1 MENKHARWLL
11 LAMLAILLLPWLGQT
26 VFNTKGE
33 PREAIVAVSMLQ
45 SGNWILP
52 VSYGADI
59 PYKPPFLAWLIAIFS
74 LIFNG
79 GEVNAYLSRLPS
91 ALAAIAMVMGGYRW
105 ASRRGVQD
113 VAMLMAVVTITSFE
127 VFRAAVACRVDM
139 VLTACMCLA
148 LYQMY
153 EWRHRRGLQPWRLVG
168 ISLLLSGA
176 ALTKGPVGTL
186 LPCLAMGI
194 FCLLRGDNFWRSLGW
209 LSCVCVMSMV
219 LPALWYW
226 QAYCIGGSGF
236 LDLAYEENIGRLTGS
251 MGYDSHLNPWP
262 YNVLTILTGLLP
274 WTLAVIFI
282 ALAWIASKPWRVA
295 AWPSAKAAPATA
307 WRRLK
312 AQPDASAF
320 ALTVSLVIFLFY
332 CIPASKRS
340 VYLLPM
346 YPFMAYGIG
355 RLLLAFDASRAMA
368 VFNRLIITL
377 CLIVPF
383 LAICLQFTAFDKV
396 PIQPMPWWRYPLAL
410 MPFFVGLYWLRR
422 DKVSHALSCSASVLA
437 LYFCYASALMPMV
450 LNAKT
455 DMEAVRRVRE
465 ISASETVYSKIGYD
479 SLIRYYTLNF
489 YAGDRLRMLEPDIK
503 GPITVLAPPEDLP
516 TVQAM
521 YPKSTI
527 EADTLVRRSVDT
539 RRPTLLLRL
548 TPMEDVQ

>member
-11 LAMLAILLLPWLGQT
+11 LIMLALLLLPWLGQT

-33 PREAIVAVSMLQ
+33 PREAIVAMSMLQ

-74 LIFNG
+74 WIFNG

-91 ALAAIAMVMGGYRW
+91 ALGAIAMIMGGYRW
-105 ASRRGVQD
+105 ASRHGLQD
-113 VAMLMAVVTITSFE
+113 LAMLMAVITITSFE

-148 LYQMY
+148 LYQMF
-153 EWRHRRGLQPWRLVG
+153 EWRSREGLQPLRLLW

-194 FCLLRGDNFWRSLGW
+194 FCLLRGDNFWRSLAW
-209 LSCVCVMSMV
+209 LTLVCILSMV

-226 QAYCIGGSGF
+226 QAYKIGGDGF
-236 LDLAYEENIGRLTGS
+236 MALAYEENIGRLTGN

-262 YNVLTILTGLLP
+262 YNVVTIISGLVP

-282 ALAWIASKPWRVA
+282 AISWIASKPWR
-295 AWPSAKAAPATA
+295 KARGLSVKSM
-307 WRRLK
+307 WRKFRSG
-312 AQPDASAF
+312 PDAPAF
-320 ALTVSLVIFLFY
+320 ALTVSLVIFIFY

-346 YPFMAYGIG
+346 YPFLAYGIG
-355 RLLLAFDASRAMA
+355 RLLMAYDASRAMA
-368 VFNRLIITL
+368 IFNRII
-377 CLIVPF
+377 
-383 LAICLQFTAFDKV
+383 LAICLIAPIIAICAQFTGIGKV
-396 PIQPMPWWRYPLAL
+396 PLQPMPWWRYPLAL
-410 MPFFVGLYWLRR
+410 VPFFAGLYWIKR
-422 DKVSHALSCSASVLA
+422 DKASHTLSASAAVLA
-437 LYFCYASALMPMV
+437 LYFCFASAIMPMA

-455 DMEAVRRVRE
+455 DMEAVRRVKD
-465 ISASETVYSKIGYD
+465 ISYGETVYSHIGYD

-489 YAGDRLRMLEPDIK
+489 YVGDRLRRLEPGIE
-503 GPITVLAPPEDLP
+503 GPITVLAPPEDLDA
-516 TVQAM
+516 VQAM
-521 YPKSTI
+521 YPDADI
-527 EADTLVRRSVDT
+527 EADTLVKRSVDT
-539 RRPTLLLRL
+539 RRPTLLMRL
-548 TPMEDVQ
+548 TPKNTP

>member
-11 LAMLAILLLPWLGQT
+11 LIVLAALLLPWLGQT

-33 PREAIVAVSMLQ
+33 PREAIVAMSMLQ

-59 PYKPPFLAWLIAIFS
+59 PYKPPFMAWLIAIFS
-74 LIFNG
+74 WIFNG

-91 ALAAIAMVMGGYRW
+91 ALAAIAMVIGGYRW
-105 ASRRGVQD
+105 ASRHGLQD
-113 VAMLMAVVTITSFE
+113 VAMLMAAVTITSFE
-127 VFRAAVACRVDM
+127 VFRAAMACRVDM
-139 VLTACMCLA
+139 VLAACICLA

-153 EWRHRRGLQPWRLVG
+153 GWRLGRGLQPLRLLW

-209 LSCVCVMSMV
+209 LSLVCLLSMV

-226 QAYCIGGSGF
+226 QAYKIGGSGF

-262 YNVLTILTGLLP
+262 YNLLTIVTGLLP

-282 ALAWIASKPWRVA
+282 AIAWIASKPWR
-295 AWPSAKAAPATA
+295 APRRVSVGSM
-307 WRRLK
+307 WRK
-312 AQPDASAF
+312 FKSGPDAPAF
-320 ALTVSLVIFLFY
+320 ALTVSAVIFIFY

-355 RLLLAFDASRAMA
+355 RLLLAFSSSRAMSI
-368 VFNRLIITL
+368 FNRLMLTL
-377 CLIVPF
+377 CIAVPI
-383 LAICLQFTAFDKV
+383 LAIAAQLVAFDGLRL
-396 PIQPMPWWRYPLAL
+396 QPMPWWHYPLAA
-410 MPFFVGLYWLRR
+410 MPFFVGIYWIGR
-422 DKVSHALSCSASVLA
+422 DKVSHTLSSTAAVLA
-437 LYFCYASALMPMV
+437 LYFCFASVLMPMA

-465 ISASETVYSKIGYD
+465 IARDETVYSHISYD

-489 YAGDRLRMLEPDIK
+489 YAGDRLRRLEPGLK
-503 GPITVLAPPEDLP
+503 GPLTVLAPPEDIP
-516 TVQAM
+516 AVQAM
-521 YPKSTI
+521 YPATTI
-527 EADTLVRRSVDT
+527 QADTLVRRSVDT
-539 RRPTLLLRL
+539 RRPTMLLRL
-548 TPMEDVQ
+548 ICPECKKD